1 MDIISLRK
9 RIDRLVH
16 THSSSLIP
24 EIEKS
29 GFSCACCGWCCCRN
43 FDYDVRINENILRP
57 SNAIS
62 IFPGDI
68 RRIIKMTGCKWDEVA
83 EPDMYSCILEEE
95 DVLVIGWILKRSN
108 EENCVFYRN
117 GICTIYI
124 CRPLICRCYPFFMGK
139 NGIEIMY
146 CNKIRY
152 YNNLKEIT
160 VNEVHENAVKISK
173 ALKRYEIKK
182 LQSYIRIIEQIG
194 DKLKLNIDSMKS
206 LPDDFSG
213 NVIVFDGEKISKCK
227 L

>member
-1 MDIISLRK
+1 MDIISLRR

-16 THSSSLIP
+16 MHSSSLIP

-43 FDYDVRINENILRP
+43 FDIRITENILRP

-62 IFPGDI
+62 IFPSDI

-83 EPDMYSCILEEE
+83 EPDIYSCVLEEE
-95 DVLVIGWILKRSN
+95 DVVVIGWILKRSN

-117 GICTIYI
+117 GICTIYS
-124 CRPLICRCYPFFMGK
+124 CRPLICRCYPFFMGE

-146 CNKIRY
+146 CNS
-152 YNNLKEIT
+152 LKEIT
-160 VNEVHENAVKISK
+160 VHENAVKISK

-194 DKLKLNIDSMKS
+194 DKLKLNIGSTKS
-206 LPDDFSG
+206 LPGDFSG